1 MQTKQIR
8 KQQGMTL
15 VGLILMLAVLGFI
28 AVLGMKVVPSITE
41 YMAVKNAIVK
51 IKNTGGTPNDMRI
64 AFTKA
69 ADVAYIESVSSKDLE
84 ITQVNG
90 ETEISFAYD
99 KKIPLVGPAFLLIE
113 YAGTTAKNK
122 SGPKIP

>member
-8 KQQGMTL
+8 KQQGITL

-28 AVLGMKVVPSITE
+28 AVLGMKVVPSISE
-41 YMAVKNAIVK
+41 YMAVKNAMMK
-51 IKNTGGTPNDMRI
+51 AKNTGGTPVDMRN
-64 AFTKA
+64 AFDKA
-69 ADVAYIESVSSKDLE
+69 AYASYIESVSSKDLE

-113 YAGTTAKNK
+113 YAGTTAKTK